1 MQRICGS
8 LAAAGYRVQLV
19 GWQRPAS
26 PPLTP
31 QPYQQHRL
39 RGWFQKGKLFYLEYN
54 LRLFFYLLSQ
64 RAAAWC
70 ACDLDTALPVWLR
83 ARLGGQ
89 PFVYDAHELF
99 TEVPEVVARPAVQ
112 RVWRWV
118 EVFIVPRARLAY
130 TVGPALARVF
140 EQRYGRPFAVV
151 RNVSRLRGD
160 EPAISSH
167 AEPNPAAAATP
178 EAGSSETPDVSAA
191 MPGIEDAMP
200 GIGSAQLGIVSAM
213 PGVASAQPDVV
224 GAMPDFMDAMPD
236 VVGAMPGVM
245 NELTGNSTEM
255 PGISAGTTGIST
267 ETIGIASAQ
276 PSISTEKPY
285 VITEKPNARASQ
297 VTIVPESVQS
307 AAPAGGYILYQ
318 GALNVGRGLENLL
331 EAMPQVAGRLVICGE
346 GDLSAALREQAERL
360 GLLASG
366 QVEFRGFVLPEALR
380 EVTRHAAVG
389 IMLLENIGLS
399 YYYSL
404 ANKFFDYVHAGIP
417 QVLID
422 FPEYRALND
431 EFDVAELVSNLAPAT
446 LAAAL
451 NRLLRDEPARYQH
464 LAANCRRAAPQLSW
478 QHEERELRRL
488 WAGVVPIN
496 A

>member
-1 MQRICGS
+1 MRGHFSTAPPRPLPFPPAPLLLFAVTTDLCFDQRMQRICGS
-8 LAAAGYRVQLV
+8 LTAAGYRVQLV

-26 PPLTP
+26 PLLMP
-31 QPYQQHRL
+31 QPYAQHRL

-54 LRLFFYLLSQ
+54 LRLFFYLLGQ

-70 ACDLDTALPVWLR
+70 AADLDTALPVWLR
-83 ARLGGQ
+83 AKLGGQ

-112 RVWRWV
+112 HLWRWV
-118 EVFIVPRARLAY
+118 EGFIVPRARLAY

-140 EQRYGRPFAVV
+140 EQRYGRPFGVV
-151 RNVSRLRGD
+151 RNVSRLR
-160 EPAISSH
+160 
-167 AEPNPAAAATP
+167 
-178 EAGSSETPDVSAA
+178 PD
-191 MPGIEDAMP
+191 DALAP
-200 GIGSAQLGIVSAM
+200 
-213 PGVASAQPDVV
+213 
-224 GAMPDFMDAMPD
+224 
-236 VVGAMPGVM
+236 
-245 NELTGNSTEM
+245 
-255 PGISAGTTGIST
+255 
-267 ETIGIASAQ
+267 
-276 PSISTEKPY
+276 
-285 VITEKPNARASQ
+285 ARA
-297 VTIVPESVQS
+297 
-307 AAPAGGYILYQ
+307 AGGYILYQ

-331 EAMPQVAGRLVICGE
+331 EAMPQVAGQLVICGE
-346 GDLSAALREQAERL
+346 GDLSATLRQRADKL

-366 QVEFRGFVLPEALR
+366 QVEFRGFVLPDELR

-431 EFDVAELVSNLAPAT
+431 QFDVAELVADIAPAT

-451 NRLLRDEPARYQH
+451 NRLLPGGEPARYQH

-478 QHEERELRRL
+478 QHEEQVLLGL
-488 WAGVVPIN
+488 WAEVMPVGAAAPQ
-496 A
+496 

>member
-1 MQRICGS
+1 MPPSPAPLLLFAVTTDLCYDQRMQRICGS

-31 QPYQQHRL
+31 RPYAQHRL
-39 RGWFQKGKLFYLEYN
+39 RGWFQQGKLFYVEYN
-54 LRLFFYLLSQ
+54 LRLFFYLLGQ

-89 PFVYDAHELF
+89 PLVYDAHELF

-118 EVFIVPRARLAY
+118 EGFIVPRARLAY
-130 TVGPALARVF
+130 TVGPALARMF

-151 RNVSRLRGD
+151 RNVSRLQET
-160 EPAISSH
+160 EPLPATSLASS
-167 AEPNPAAAATP
+167 
-178 EAGSSETPDVSAA
+178 
-191 MPGIEDAMP
+191 
-200 GIGSAQLGIVSAM
+200 
-213 PGVASAQPDVV
+213 
-224 GAMPDFMDAMPD
+224 
-236 VVGAMPGVM
+236 
-245 NELTGNSTEM
+245 
-255 PGISAGTTGIST
+255 
-267 ETIGIASAQ
+267 
-276 PSISTEKPY
+276 
-285 VITEKPNARASQ
+285 
-297 VTIVPESVQS
+297 
-307 AAPAGGYILYQ
+307 YILYQ

-331 EAMPQVAGRLVICGE
+331 DAMPQVAGRLVICGE
-346 GDLSAALREQAERL
+346 GDLSAALRQRAGRL
-360 GLLASG
+360 GLLASRSYPEG

-389 IMLLENIGLS
+389 VMLLENIGLS

-431 EFDVAELVSNLAPAT
+431 QFEVAELVPDLSPAT

-451 NRLLRDEPARYQH
+451 NRLLPGGEPARYQH

-478 QHEERELRRL
+478 QHEEQVLLALFEAL
-488 WAGVVPIN
+488 VPSGP
-496 A
+496 AVPRPH

>member
-8 LAAAGYRVQLV
+8 LAAAGYQVQLV

-39 RGWFQKGKLFYLEYN
+39 RGWFQHGKLFYLEYN
-54 LRLFFYLLSQ
+54 LRLFGYLLGQ
-64 RAAAWC
+64 KAATWC
-70 ACDLDTALPVWLR
+70 ATDLDTALPVWLR

-89 PFVYDAHELF
+89 PFAYDAHELF

-118 EVFIVPRARLAY
+118 EGFIVPRARLAY

-151 RNVSRLRGD
+151 RNVSRLRD
-160 EPAISSH
+160 EQPL
-167 AEPNPAAAATP
+167 PPAAL
-178 EAGSSETPDVSAA
+178 
-191 MPGIEDAMP
+191 PGTTISGA
-200 GIGSAQLGIVSAM
+200 
-213 PGVASAQPDVV
+213 ASA
-224 GAMPDFMDAMPD
+224 
-236 VVGAMPGVM
+236 
-245 NELTGNSTEM
+245 S
-255 PGISAGTTGIST
+255 
-267 ETIGIASAQ
+267 
-276 PSISTEKPY
+276 
-285 VITEKPNARASQ
+285 
-297 VTIVPESVQS
+297 
-307 AAPAGGYILYQ
+307 GYILYQ
-318 GALNVGRGLENLL
+318 GALNVGRGLESLL
-331 EAMPQVAGRLVICGE
+331 DAMPQVAGRLVICGE
-346 GDLSAALREQAERL
+346 GDLSAALRTRAEQL

-366 QVEFRGFVLPEALR
+366 KVEFRGFVLPEALR

-431 EFDVAELVSNLAPAT
+431 QFDVAELVADLHPDT
-446 LAAAL
+446 LATAL

-464 LAANCRRAAPQLSW
+464 LAENCRRARPQLSW
-478 QHEERELRRL
+478 QHEERGLLQLYRDLLSE
-488 WAGVVPIN
+488 AMASV
-496 A
+496 

>member
-1 MQRICGS
+1 LTPTSAPKLLFTVTTDLCFDQRMQRICGS
-8 LAAAGYRVQLV
+8 LAAAGYLVQLV

-26 PPLTP
+26 PPLTA

-39 RGWFQKGKLFYLEYN
+39 RGWFQRGKLFYLEYN
-54 LRLFFYLLSQ
+54 LRLFFYLLGQ

-70 ACDLDTALPVWLR
+70 AADLDTALPVWLR

-112 RVWRWV
+112 RIWRWV
-118 EVFIVPRARLAY
+118 EGFIVPRARLAY

-151 RNVSRLRGD
+151 RNVSRLD
-160 EPAISSH
+160 ETVALPPA
-167 AEPNPAAAATP
+167 PA
-178 EAGSSETPDVSAA
+178 
-191 MPGIEDAMP
+191 
-200 GIGSAQLGIVSAM
+200 
-213 PGVASAQPDVV
+213 
-224 GAMPDFMDAMPD
+224 
-236 VVGAMPGVM
+236 
-245 NELTGNSTEM
+245 
-255 PGISAGTTGIST
+255 
-267 ETIGIASAQ
+267 
-276 PSISTEKPY
+276 
-285 VITEKPNARASQ
+285 
-297 VTIVPESVQS
+297 

-331 EAMPQVAGRLVICGE
+331 EAMPKVAGRLVICGE
-346 GDLSAALREQAERL
+346 GDLSASLREQAERL

-366 QVEFRGFVLPEALR
+366 QVEFRGFVLPDALR

-431 EFDVAELVSNLAPAT
+431 QFDVAELVADLNPDT
-446 LAAAL
+446 LATAL
-451 NRLLRDEPARYQH
+451 NRLLRDEPTRYH
-464 LAANCRRAAPQLSW
+464 YLAENCRRARPQLSW
-478 QHEERELRRL
+478 QYEERELL
-488 WAGVVPIN
+488 QLYAGLGLRN
-496 A
+496 GH

>member
-1 MQRICGS
+1 MPLPTKPLLFTVTTDLCFDQRMQRICGS

-19 GWQRPAS
+19 GWQRPTS

-31 QPYQQHRL
+31 QPYHQHRL
-39 RGWFQKGKLFYLEYN
+39 QGWFQKGKFFYLEYN
-54 LRLFFYLLSQ
+54 LRLFFYLLGQ

-112 RVWRWV
+112 RLWRWV
-118 EVFIVPRARLAY
+118 EGFIVPRTRLAY

-140 EQRYGRPFAVV
+140 EQRYGRSFAVV
-151 RNVSRLRGD
+151 RNVSRLRTD
-160 EPAISSH
+160 EMLP
-167 AEPNPAAAATP
+167 PTP
-178 EAGSSETPDVSAA
+178 T
-191 MPGIEDAMP
+191 
-200 GIGSAQLGIVSAM
+200 
-213 PGVASAQPDVV
+213 
-224 GAMPDFMDAMPD
+224 
-236 VVGAMPGVM
+236 
-245 NELTGNSTEM
+245 
-255 PGISAGTTGIST
+255 
-267 ETIGIASAQ
+267 
-276 PSISTEKPY
+276 
-285 VITEKPNARASQ
+285 
-297 VTIVPESVQS
+297 
-307 AAPAGGYILYQ
+307 AAPPSGYILYQ
-318 GALNVGRGLENLL
+318 GALNVGRGLESLID
-331 EAMPQVAGRLVICGE
+331 AMPQVAGRLVICGE
-346 GDLSAALREQAERL
+346 GDLSAALRGRAERL
-360 GLLASG
+360 GLLVSG
-366 QVEFRGFVLPEALR
+366 KVEFRGFVLPGALR

-431 EFDVAELVSNLAPAT
+431 QFDMAELVSDLEPAT

-464 LAANCRRAAPQLSW
+464 LAENCRRAAPQLSW
-478 QHEERELRRL
+478 QHEEQVLL
-488 WAGVVPIN
+488 KLFAGLFL
-496 A
+496 

>member
-1 MQRICGS
+1 MLPPSAPLLLFAVTTDLGFDQRMQRICGS

-26 PPLTP
+26 PPLPP
-31 QPYQQHRL
+31 QPFAQHRL
-39 RGWFQKGKLFYLEYN
+39 RGWFQQGKLFYLEYN

-70 ACDLDTALPVWLR
+70 AADLDTALPVWLR

-118 EVFIVPRARLAY
+118 EGFIVPRAQLAY

-151 RNVSRLRGD
+151 RNVSRLRTAGLL
-160 EPAISSH
+160 P
-167 AEPNPAAAATP
+167 PTP
-178 EAGSSETPDVSAA
+178 T
-191 MPGIEDAMP
+191 
-200 GIGSAQLGIVSAM
+200 
-213 PGVASAQPDVV
+213 
-224 GAMPDFMDAMPD
+224 
-236 VVGAMPGVM
+236 
-245 NELTGNSTEM
+245 
-255 PGISAGTTGIST
+255 
-267 ETIGIASAQ
+267 
-276 PSISTEKPY
+276 
-285 VITEKPNARASQ
+285 
-297 VTIVPESVQS
+297 
-307 AAPAGGYILYQ
+307 AAPPGGYILYQ
-318 GALNVGRGLENLL
+318 GALNVGRGLESLL
-331 EAMPQVAGRLVICGE
+331 DAMPRVAGRLVICGE
-346 GDLSAALREQAERL
+346 GDLSAALRARAARL

-431 EFDVAELVSNLAPAT
+431 QFDVAELVADLHPAT
-446 LAAAL
+446 LATAL
-451 NRLLRDEPARYQH
+451 NRLLRDDPARYQH

-478 QHEERELRRL
+478 QHEEQELRRL
-488 WAGVVPIN
+488 WGAVVPV
-496 A
+496 AEPRL

>member
-19 GWQRPAS
+19 GWQRPTS

-39 RGWFQKGKLFYLEYN
+39 RGWFQRGKLFYVEYN
-54 LRLFFYLLSQ
+54 LRLFFYLLGQ

-112 RVWRWV
+112 RIWRWV
-118 EVFIVPRARLAY
+118 EGFIVPRARLAY

-140 EQRYGRPFAVV
+140 AQRYGRPFAVV
-151 RNVSRLRGD
+151 RNVSCLAEG
-160 EPAISSH
+160 ELLPPAL
-167 AEPNPAAAATP
+167 A
-178 EAGSSETPDVSAA
+178 
-191 MPGIEDAMP
+191 
-200 GIGSAQLGIVSAM
+200 
-213 PGVASAQPDVV
+213 
-224 GAMPDFMDAMPD
+224 
-236 VVGAMPGVM
+236 
-245 NELTGNSTEM
+245 
-255 PGISAGTTGIST
+255 
-267 ETIGIASAQ
+267 
-276 PSISTEKPY
+276 
-285 VITEKPNARASQ
+285 
-297 VTIVPESVQS
+297 
-307 AAPAGGYILYQ
+307 AAPASGYILYQ

-331 EAMPQVAGRLVICGE
+331 DAMPQVAGRLVICGE
-346 GDLSAALREQAERL
+346 GDLSAALRERAERL

-366 QVEFRGFVLPEALR
+366 KVEFRGFVLPEALR

-431 EFDVAELVSNLAPAT
+431 RFDVAELVADLAPAT

-478 QHEERELRRL
+478 QHEEQELLRL
-488 WAGVVPIN
+488 WQEVAPR
-496 A
+496 AATP